1 MTQERDPIRL
11 LRLAADELERE
22 RFHPRP
28 LAKTRGE
35 EVIEAL
41 RAEGHAEFVRSCD
54 LLQRQGTSHSDVARY
69 FGVSRQ
75 TVSDWYHYGHSR
87 NKQLPD
93 YAVRGVGK
101 LLCAAHSGL
110 VSNG

>member
-1 MTQERDPIRL
+1 MTDRDPIRL

-22 RFHPRP
+22 RFSPRP

-35 EVIEAL
+35 EMVESL

-54 LLQRQGTSHSDVARY
+54 QLAQQGTSHSDVARY

-75 TVSDWYHYGHSR
+75 TLSDWYHYGHSR

-93 YAVRGVGK
+93 YATRGVGK
-101 LLCAAHSGL
+101 LLCVSLSGL
-110 VSNG
+110 VKSG